1 MYMHRFSKRRK
12 DIRGFTLVELLVV
25 IAIIGILASIILA
38 SLGSAKAQARD
49 ARRISD
55 IKEIQLA
62 LELYYDA
69 NNVFPNK
76 ISVANLVT
84 PGYISVVPSDPSSN
98 TGCVLG
104 TEAGCYHYAAFGSG
118 FQCVSYHLGTSLEQN
133 TNTAINTAALVAA
146 VGSGLC
152 TSSQGD
158 FSGSKTVNCV
168 AGDTW
173 GGGDCYDAHS

>member
-1 MYMHRFSKRRK
+1 MYMHRFSKIRK
-12 DIRGFTLVELLVV
+12 DSRGFTLVELLVV
-25 IAIIGILASIILA
+25 IAIIGILASIILS

-84 PGYISVVPSDPSSN
+84 PGYISVIQI
-98 TGCVLG
+98 GR
-104 TEAGCYHYAAFGSG
+104 
-118 FQCVSYHLGTSLEQN
+118 
-133 TNTAINTAALVAA
+133 
-146 VGSGLC
+146 
-152 TSSQGD
+152 
-158 FSGSKTVNCV
+158 
-168 AGDTW
+168 
-173 GGGDCYDAHS
+173 AHV